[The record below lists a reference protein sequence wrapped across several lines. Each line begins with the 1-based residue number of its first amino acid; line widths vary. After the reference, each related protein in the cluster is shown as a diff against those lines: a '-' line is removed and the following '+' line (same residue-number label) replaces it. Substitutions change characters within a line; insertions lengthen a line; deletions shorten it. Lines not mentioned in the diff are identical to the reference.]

1 MSLLDYFF
9 HPKKTG
15 YDIPKT
21 LTYGIIFI
29 LAILL
34 IFKILKRLKVK
45 IDKKLAL
52 AISPYI
58 VFGGAIRVLQDAGIL
73 NSYLFVTPGIYV
85 FVFSIVFSLILLG
98 LLLERKKGIPYF
110 KPVFLIGIILAALPL
125 AFLEIV
131 NFYGIGLVILFYLP
145 WVLIFY
151 FLKTWSLENRL
162 VTLVQMFDATV
173 TFTALQFFGFGEQH
187 ILPTL
192 LIKLFSPVS
201 FVFAKLITVVLI
213 LILIDKFAED
223 KEFSRFLKLCIGILG
238 GATGS
243 RDFIALATL
252 IA

>member
-1 MSLLDYFF
+1 MSLLDYFL

-34 IFKILKRLKVK
+34 IFKILKKLKIK

-187 ILPTL
+187 VLPTL

-201 FVFAKLITVVLI
+201 FVFVKLITVVLI
-213 LILIDKFAED
+213 LILIDKLAED

>member
-1 MSLLDYFF
+1 MSLLDYFL

-15 YDIPKT
+15 YDVPKT

-34 IFKILKRLKVK
+34 IFKILKKLKIK

-73 NSYLFVTPGIYV
+73 NSYLFVTPGIYI
-85 FVFSIVFSLILLG
+85 FVFSIVFSAILFSIY
-98 LLLERKKGIPYF
+98 LEKKKGIPYF

-125 AFLEIV
+125 AFLEII

-162 VTLVQMFDATV
+162 VTLIQMFDATV

-187 ILPTL
+187 ILPTF

-201 FVFAKLITVVLI
+201 FVFAKLIIVVLI
-213 LILIDKFAED
+213 LILIDKFTED
-223 KEFSRFLKLCIGILG
+223 KEFGRFLKLCIGILG

>member
-1 MSLLDYFF
+1 MSLLDYLL

-29 LAILL
+29 LAIIL
-34 IFKILKRLKVK
+34 ILKILKKLKVK
-45 IDKKLAL
+45 IDKKLAI

-131 NFYGIGLVILFYLP
+131 NFHGIGLVTLFYLP

-187 ILPTL
+187 VLPTL
-192 LIKLFSPVS
+192 LIKLFSPLS